1 MANQQDQSYKS
12 IQVPLSTPLTEE
24 ERGAIA
30 GFNEHFHHSDACIV
44 SNGVSLEVRLREMDM
59 NELDR
64 LISNFDKGNN
74 FLLQKISEEVRSIG
88 NFGIRSG
95 KRVFVGYNRERKVK
109 NRAKKEANRGKY
121 YYAKDFSK
129 QNKSFPEAYENKIIC
144 GDSLEVLKKLPSN
157 CVDLVFTS
165 PPYNFGLDYADNPDD
180 VNWSAYFDTL
190 FEIFDECIRVL
201 KYGGRIVVNVQP
213 LFSDYIPSHHMIS
226 AHFIK
231 RGLIW
236 KGEILWEKNNYNCK
250 YTAWGSWKSP
260 SNPYLKYTWEFLEV
274 FCKGS
279 LKKEGDKENA
289 DVLGDDFK
297 KWVYGKWSLAPERSM
312 KEYGHPA
319 MFPES
324 LAKRAVQLFSFQG
337 DLVLD
342 PFVGAGTTAVV
353 AKKTGRRWLGVDISP
368 EYCET
373 AEKRLLSA
381 VDSDYLI

>member
-1 MANQQDQSYKS
+1 M
-12 IQVPLSTPLTEE
+12 
-24 ERGAIA
+24 
-30 GFNEHFHHSDACIV
+30 
-44 SNGVSLEVRLREMDM
+44 
-59 NELDR
+59 
-64 LISNFDKGNN
+64 
-74 FLLQKISEEVRSIG
+74 
-88 NFGIRSG
+88 
-95 KRVFVGYNRERKVK
+95 
-109 NRAKKEANRGKY
+109 
-121 YYAKDFSK
+121 
-129 QNKSFPEAYENKIIC
+129 
-144 GDSLEVLKKLPSN
+144 
-157 CVDLVFTS
+157 
-165 PPYNFGLDYADNPDD
+165 
-180 VNWSAYFDTL
+180 
-190 FEIFDECIRVL
+190 
-201 KYGGRIVVNVQP
+201 
-213 LFSDYIPSHHMIS
+213 
-226 AHFIK
+226 
-231 RGLIW
+231 
-236 KGEILWEKNNYNCK
+236 
-250 YTAWGSWKSP
+250 
-260 SNPYLKYTWEFLEV
+260 

-324 LAKRAVQLFSFQG
+324 LAKRAMQLFSFQG